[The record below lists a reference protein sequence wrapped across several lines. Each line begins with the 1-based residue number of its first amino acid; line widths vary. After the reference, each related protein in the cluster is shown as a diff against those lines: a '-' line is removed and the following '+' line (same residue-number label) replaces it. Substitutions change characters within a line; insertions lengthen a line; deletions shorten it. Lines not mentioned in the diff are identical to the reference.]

1 MEIPTS
7 LWVLAHIEI
16 AKLENQNQNIDGAI
30 QLLLKLRQ
38 VLPPLDIDQLSPHFS
53 VPFSLES
60 YHQRPLQQRAEHLFQ
75 EGLYVICEEE
85 KDQKDKGEKD
95 SLADAEEDLSEERE
109 VHQSVLLFESQ
120 FED

>member
-38 VLPPLDIDQLSPHFS
+38 VLPPLDIDQL
-53 VPFSLES
+53 
-60 YHQRPLQQRAEHLFQ
+60 
-75 EGLYVICEEE
+75 
-85 KDQKDKGEKD
+85 
-95 SLADAEEDLSEERE
+95 
-109 VHQSVLLFESQ
+109 
-120 FED
+120 